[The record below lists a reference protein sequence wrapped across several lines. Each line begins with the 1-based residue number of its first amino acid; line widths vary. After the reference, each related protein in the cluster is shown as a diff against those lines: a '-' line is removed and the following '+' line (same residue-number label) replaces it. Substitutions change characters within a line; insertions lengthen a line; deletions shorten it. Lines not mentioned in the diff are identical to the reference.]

1 MYCMKCGAYVS
12 ERDTECYMCGSSM
25 NAQRETLIKIRRQRN
40 NLKSIENDFRKQHTE
55 AAEMSK
61 REAVQREAERLEAV
75 KQAVRKFKEEN
86 QPAEK
91 PEAGRYETECLILDT
106 PEKIHKEEAR
116 REAERQEAERRER
129 ERLEAERQEMERQ
142 EAERRERERQEAER
156 RERERLE
163 AERRERERQEAERRE
178 EELQKSLETAKTDQ
192 TSVKRETSV
201 LYLDEVPQG
210 VISSSPI
217 GGNQPENEAEVN
229 SSQPNYMPEEYR
241 PKKEE
246 NNWLG
251 RTEADNKGVNSGMI
265 KETKQERSSF
275 PPQPPVST
283 SGMVTGNP
291 QNKIIL
297 QIFCFAAAAFYVWQG
312 LSGLLGWLYGIPYT
326 LGSLLRNPAGYGMI
340 LLNLF
345 VGVAGRVV
353 ALVAAGLFVVA
364 ALRWTREKAE
374 DYYAVTAEVLV
385 GQMLVVFLSAV
396 FGFLGNLILYRYSY
410 FAIMPTLFTLLYGA
424 VTLGLYYGANA
435 FCGVMLFKG
444 MDGNQ
449 VRNVFTKAP
458 AAIASA
464 LRKRQEA
471 NNPGENS
478 FVNQKSD
485 NQYRREVERVWKD
498 RGEERQSTGYQRPT
512 PSSNTSAF
520 DTYRLKTDRGL
531 LGYIVLGFL
540 TCGIYQLYMIHN
552 MAKEVNIACEGDGKQ
567 TAGLLKLIIFTFLT
581 CGIYSWIWYYNLG
594 NRLQENAPRYGMH
607 FSENGTTILMWE
619 LFGVLLCGIGPFIAM
634 NILLKNTNAIC
645 QAYNEENG
653 L

>member
-91 PEAGRYETECLILDT
+91 PEAGRYETECLMLDT

-129 ERLEAERQEMERQ
+129 ERQ
-142 EAERRERERQEAER
+142 EAERRELERQEAER

-178 EELQKSLETAKTDQ
+178 EELQKSLETAETDQ

-217 GGNQPENEAEVN
+217 GGNQSENEAEVN

-283 SGMVTGNP
+283 SGMATGNP

-297 QIFCFAAAAFYVWQG
+297 QIFCIAAAAFYVWQG
-312 LSGLLGWLYGIPYT
+312 LSGLLGWLYGFPYV
-326 LGSLLRNPAGYGMI
+326 LGSFLRSPGGYGML
-340 LLNLF
+340 LLNLLF
-345 VGVAGRVV
+345 GLLNRVL
-353 ALVAAGLFVVA
+353 AFTIAGLFIVA
-364 ALRWTREKAE
+364 AFRWAREKAE
-374 DYYAVTAEVLV
+374 DYFAVTAELIVVRVLSV
-385 GQMLVVFLSAV
+385 LLTGFFA
-396 FGFLGNLILYRYSY
+396 FLGNIILYQYRFFSIS
-410 FAIMPTLFTLLYGA
+410 ATLFTILYGA
-424 VTLGLYYGANA
+424 VTLMLYYGANA
-435 FCGVMLFKG
+435 LCGAILFKG
-444 MDGNQ
+444 MSGEQ
-449 VRNVFTKAP
+449 VRDVFAKAP
-458 AAIASA
+458 VAITSA
-464 LRKRQEA
+464 LRATKKSENQENESSGEQNSA
-471 NNPGENS
+471 DQSRSERAYVWNERYEEPGNAGHQRRAASTNPPASGS
-478 FVNQKSD
+478 Q
-485 NQYRREVERVWKD
+485 
-498 RGEERQSTGYQRPT
+498 
-512 PSSNTSAF
+512 
-520 DTYRLKTDRGL
+520 RLKTDRGL

-540 TCGIYQLYMIHN
+540 TCGIYSLYMIHN
-552 MAKEVNIACEGDGKQ
+552 IAKEVNIACEGDGKQ
-567 TAGLLKLIIFTFLT
+567 TAGLLKLIIFSFLT

-619 LFGVLLCGIGPFIAM
+619 LFGILLCGIGPFIAM
-634 NILLKNTNAIC
+634 NILFKNTNAIC
-645 QAYNEENG
+645 EAYNEENG